1 LTSFNYA
8 ARIQAR
14 GQEQFL
20 SSAFLQEEKMVAL
33 LVLKLILTPILI
45 GAASL
50 VGRRWGPS
58 VGGWLV
64 GLPFTS
70 GPVAFFLALE
80 QGTTFAS
87 HAAQGTL
94 VGIISVAAFCL
105 TYSWLSLR
113 VGWPGCWLAS
123 WSVFFVATLALD
135 QLSLPLPLAFTLVLS
150 ILLVAFLLLPRHRG
164 QVIET
169 KPPSWDIL
177 GRMLIATA
185 FVLILTGAAP
195 ILGPHLSGL
204 LSPLPIFATVLAVFS
219 HRFQGATAARQVL
232 QGLIFGSVA
241 FAIFFLIVT
250 TLIVPWGIFATFSLA
265 LSGALLMQ
273 GCSLWLVSRLQPRL

>member
-1 LTSFNYA
+1 
-8 ARIQAR
+8 
-14 GQEQFL
+14 
-20 SSAFLQEEKMVAL
+20 MVAL
-33 LVLKLILTPILI
+33 LALKLILTPALI
-45 GAASL
+45 GVASL
-50 VGRRWGPS
+50 VGRRWGPA

-70 GPVAFFLALE
+70 GPVILFLALE
-80 QGTTFAS
+80 QGTTFAA

-94 VGIISVAAFCL
+94 VGIISVAAFNL

-123 WSVFFVATLALD
+123 WSVFFVATLTLD

-150 ILLVAFLLLPRHRG
+150 ILLVTYLLLPRYRG

-169 KPPSWDIL
+169 KPPSWDIV

-185 FVLILTGAAP
+185 FVLTLTGAAP
-195 ILGPHLSGL
+195 IFGPRLSGL

-241 FAIFFLIVT
+241 FTVFFLIVA
-250 TLIVPWGIFATFSLA
+250 TLIVPWGILATFSLA
-265 LSGALLMQ
+265 LPGALLTQ
-273 GCSLWLVSRLQPRL
+273 GCSLWLVSRLQTHR